1 MTIEL
6 EYLSGESNYIPPPL
20 PKGEILNGIAGF
32 LEKESVKKRPRA
44 LDLYGPYK
52 NQEELETD
60 LLSGLKST
68 AKVPKTARSER
79 KIFDTSS
86 HNHTETETEDETT
99 SFEEH
104 ETGDEVSVA
113 FDVQR
118 LPMAYGT
125 KTTEMLIESL
135 FNPVTVFDKTE
146 ESPFTIYEPPS
157 PDSPPHRR
165 QGRSGGGVVG
175 LGLSGVSRGPV
186 LPARQTSYDEVSS
199 MHATTS
205 DSASEHSHTTSS
217 SLHGR
222 SLQRGRVQAE
232 EVIANARSR
241 PGGRVVVDN
250 AGHLVVASEDSTHL
264 GGGVRGWWRRNISKT
279 NLPMTRDSG
288 NPS

>member
-1 MTIEL
+1 M
-6 EYLSGESNYIPPPL
+6 
-20 PKGEILNGIAGF
+20 
-32 LEKESVKKRPRA
+32 EKESVKKRPRA

-86 HNHTETETEDETT
+86 RNHTETETEDETT

-118 LPMAYGT
+118 LPVAYGT

-135 FNPVTVFDKTE
+135 FNPVKVFDKTE

-157 PDSPPHRR
+157 PDSPPRMR
-165 QGRSGGGVVG
+165 QGPSGGGVIG
-175 LGLSGVSRGPV
+175 LGRSSGSRGQN
-186 LPARQTSYDEVSS
+186 LPTRQTSYEESSS

-205 DSASEHSHTTSS
+205 DSASEQSHTTSS
-217 SLHGR
+217 SLHSR
-222 SLQRGRVQAE
+222 SLQSGRVQAQK
-232 EVIANARSR
+232 VMANARSTPR
-241 PGGRVVVDN
+241 GRVVVDN
-250 AGHLVVASEDSTHL
+250 TGHLTVASEDSTPL
-264 GGGVRGWWRRNISKT
+264 GGVRGWWRRNISRS
-279 NLPMTRDSG
+279 NLPMTKDSG